1 MAGALVRTLVHKLVS
16 CPEAMFKQS
25 TDFILQSKDVN
36 CPSNS
41 GVKMPT
47 SVDGQSTGSPFLSK
61 LADLPVA
68 PTVKAHSIIAIKG
81 EDHPPAGGDGVVKY
95 TSAHLDGVESEFIVN
110 CGHSC
115 QDQLPTIEEVRR
127 ILHEHL
133 KPCRP
138 RRYRC
143 VSRPLENP
151 SQSCSKTAAKH
162 RVAASGRRIIQGRV
176 EVVMPNATS
185 LHLHRD
191 VLAAPKLLHITDR
204 VSPEVENARGQHGVG
219 FARE

>member
-1 MAGALVRTLVHKLVS
+1 M
-16 CPEAMFKQS
+16 
-25 TDFILQSKDVN
+25 
-36 CPSNS
+36 
-41 GVKMPT
+41 
-47 SVDGQSTGSPFLSK
+47 
-61 LADLPVA
+61 ADLPVA

-133 KPCRP
+133 KTVPAP
-138 RRYRC
+138 GRYRC
-143 VSRPLENP
+143 VSRPKNQTSHAP
-151 SQSCSKTAAKH
+151 GTAAKL
-162 RVAASGRRIIQGRV
+162 RVAASGRKNSSRAGRGC
-176 EVVMPNATS
+176 NAKRTS
-185 LHLHRD
+185 LHPHWD
-191 VLAAPKLLHITDR
+191 VLLRQKLLHITDR